1 MRARLVFP
9 AEVIDS
15 LKRQGLRQ
23 RSPERL
29 RWTDQHL
36 ASGYG
41 NGVLLR
47 GKSSDVLDGFQF
59 RALRNAFG
67 AWIETDN
74 KERVACALGV
84 PWQGG
89 FKELGIK
96 DWPSQ

>member
-9 AEVIDS
+9 AEVIEG
-15 LKRQGLRQ
+15 LKQQGLRQ

-29 RWTDQHL
+29 RWTDQHS
-36 ASGYG
+36 ASSCS

-47 GKSSDVLDGFQF
+47 AKSSDVLDGFQF

-74 KERVACALGV
+74 KERVARALGV
-84 PWQGG
+84 PCLD
-89 FKELGIK
+89 KSNELGIK
-96 DWPSQ
+96 EWPSQ